1 MPMNNTPKFLE
12 IEYER
17 LQSSDIDS
25 VIDTI
30 MKENPWVQYIAV
42 VGWFFGDEAK
52 GKMVDAL
59 LRSGRF
65 KWVLR
70 MNSGANAGHTVYYM
84 HNGALKKFVFHLMP
98 SGILS
103 GVTNILGDDVVM
115 DPLSFQDEEIWQMI
129 QAGIGEFLER
139 YTHHDGREEEI
150 VKNLKIGNPDIV
162 FPWHKLV
169 DLDGAPNSSTG
180 KWMTQVHVDKTAKK
194 HTRLDDLLN
203 EDYTSLKRSYTAWM
217 GWLLEKYKTHEE
229 LEKHFI
235 ANFSDRQLP
244 THLKKFLSLHS
255 DETKLAFVKEQFTQS
270 AKWLNP
276 YRINVWE
283 YLELPENQ
291 WLWLVEVPQAT
302 YLEWWNQIHGKT
314 ATSAKTSWSWA
325 VQCIPV
331 SLDKKRALSI
341 SVVKIPS
348 SRVGTWANPAWLVEQ
363 NWFDTGKLKAGALPA
378 VDYRQAHTRFMSLI
392 REDGTISDADMA
404 KQYLDNEGKEVYIN
418 YNGTNQAITIP
429 QALAIANVQRHLE
442 KWSTTGKPR
451 VTGAIDLIHLAG
463 LVKKEWKYVSVS
475 RLDAIDGLDEFPVV
489 VWYIYRGD
497 RDLNDRGKT
506 YRNWDKITLKDTLPA
521 EHILRHCQPIYKKI
535 KWWKSSKPDA
545 NWEIDTDLLVFLRYL
560 ERETGVKIVS
570 YGNGPLS
577 EDLVSI
583 MSEKVNE
590 TVNLSNVPNN
600 SRDIWNRVWR
610 IVQKALT
617 NDRYNKAQER
627 LLRMAGIKISM
638 SEAWDTQEFEV

>member
-1 MPMNNTPKFLE
+1 MNTVLRFLE

-17 LQSSDIDS
+17 FHPSDIDS

-30 MKENPWVQYIAV
+30 LEENPWVEYIAV

-84 HNGALKKFVFHLMP
+84 HNGELKKFVFHLMP

-103 GVTNILGDDVVM
+103 GVTNVLWDDVVM
-115 DPLSFQDEEIWQMI
+115 DPISFQDEEIWQMM
-129 QAGIGEFLER
+129 QDGIREFLEK
-139 YTHHDGREEEI
+139 YTHSDGREEDI

-180 KWMTQVHVDKTAKK
+180 KWMTQVHVDKTAKR

-203 EDYTSLKRSYTAWM
+203 EDYTSLKKSYPIWM
-217 GWLLEKYKTHEE
+217 EWLLKKYTTHENIE
-229 LEKHFI
+229 THFL
-235 ANFSDRQLP
+235 ANFTDRQLP
-244 THLKKFLSLHS
+244 PHLKKFLSLHT
-255 DETKLAFVKEQFTQS
+255 DEEKLNFVKEHYTQS
-270 AKWLNP
+270 AKGLVP
-276 YRINVWE
+276 YVINVQE
-283 YLELPENQ
+283 YLDRPDNQ
-291 WLWLVEVPQAT
+291 WLWLVEVPQAS

-314 ATSAKTSWSWA
+314 ATAARTSWSWA

-363 NWFDTGKLKAGALPA
+363 NWFDTGKLKADTLPA
-378 VDYRQAHTRFMSLI
+378 IDYTHAHTQFMSLI
-392 REDGTISDADMA
+392 GEDGTISDVDM
-404 KQYLDNEGKEVYIN
+404 KKLYIDDSGKNIHIT
-418 YNGTNQAITIP
+418 YNGTGKALTIH
-429 QALAIANVQRHLE
+429 QALAIANVQKHGE

-451 VTGAIDLIHLAG
+451 VTGALDLIHLAG
-463 LVKKEWKYVSVS
+463 LTKKEWKYVSVS

-489 VWYIYRGD
+489 VWYIYRGI
-497 RDLNDRGKT
+497 RDLMDRGKV
-506 YRNWDKITLKDTLPA
+506 YKNWDRITLKDTLPA
-521 EHILRHCQPIYKKI
+521 EHILKHCQPIYKKI
-535 KWWKSSKPDA
+535 KWWKSSKPDT
-545 NWEIDTDLLVFLRYL
+545 NGDIDTDLLAFLRYL
-560 ERETGVKIVS
+560 ERKTGVRIVS

-583 MSEKVNE
+583 MSESVRE
-590 TVNLSNVPNN
+590 TVDLLKIPKD
-600 SRDIWNRVWR
+600 SRNIWDRVGR
-610 IVQKALT
+610 IVQRSLE
-617 NDRYNKAQER
+617 NKNGFTDYPERIKKR
-627 LLRMAGIKISM
+627 LLKYAGIWIS
-638 SEAWDTQEFEV
+638 EKVN